1 MHGRIARALHKFLAF
16 VIVAGVAIAGVL
28 SAFLLRG

>member
-1 MHGRIARALHKFLAF
+1 MHGKISRALHRFLAI

>member
-1 MHGRIARALHKFLAF
+1 MHDKIAKALHRFLAI
-16 VIVAGVAIAGVL
+16 VIVAGVAIASVL

>member
-1 MHGRIARALHKFLAF
+1 LHKFLAV
-16 VIVAGVAIAGVL
+16 VIVAAVAIAGVL